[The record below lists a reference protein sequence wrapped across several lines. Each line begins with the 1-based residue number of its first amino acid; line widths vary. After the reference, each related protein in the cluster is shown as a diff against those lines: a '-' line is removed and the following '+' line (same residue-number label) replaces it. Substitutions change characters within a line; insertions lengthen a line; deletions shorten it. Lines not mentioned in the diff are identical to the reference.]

1 MWGEGSWAKGTS
13 QLWAST
19 LTGNHTYSISISQV
33 KHQLSKSDMLAD
45 PNQEVLEE
53 RTRIQ
58 FIRWRYVPRE
68 LGSLLSRRISSRETT
83 SAGREMPQSRFGDL
97 RQESCYLEGLAPSYV
112 FK

>member
-1 MWGEGSWAKGTS
+1 MCGEGFWAKGTS

-19 LTGNHTYSISISQV
+19 LTGNHTYSILVSQV

-58 FIRWRYVPRE
+58 FIRWRYSTQ
-68 LGSLLSRRISSRETT
+68 G
-83 SAGREMPQSRFGDL
+83 AGQPPEQ
-97 RQESCYLEGLAPSYV
+97 AH
-112 FK
+112 